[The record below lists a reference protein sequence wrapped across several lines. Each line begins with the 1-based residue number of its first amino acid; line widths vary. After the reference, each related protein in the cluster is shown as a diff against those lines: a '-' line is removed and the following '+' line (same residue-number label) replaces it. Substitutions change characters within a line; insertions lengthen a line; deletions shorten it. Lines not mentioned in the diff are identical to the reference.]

1 MNIQTEQKTRLL
13 QATTAPP
20 QRNKQRMINNI
31 YQIILIQKNLNKD
44 ITVVVNYQL
53 PELQTS
59 GLKVSQMVMRMLA
72 TKIVEEQLGEQKLQE
87 RPVPMQL
94 PIEKKSFESWR

>member
-1 MNIQTEQKTRLL
+1 
-13 QATTAPP
+13 
-20 QRNKQRMINNI
+20 
-31 YQIILIQKNLNKD
+31 
-44 ITVVVNYQL
+44 
-53 PELQTS
+53 
-59 GLKVSQMVMRMLA
+59 MVMRMLA